1 MEFVDLFVSEGVKV
15 LTSSRSAASPAAIA
29 SCPGVRE
36 QDRARAQPGRG
47 LLPTLPTAE
56 GKHTCTPDKS
66 NKLLRK
72 SFQAQSFRK
81 HFNKRY
87 ICNEY
92 VLEIDA
98 GRHDVKTMCSFMEM
112 KLFS

>member
-36 QDRARAQPGRG
+36 QDRAKAQPGRG

-56 GKHTCTPDKS
+56 GKHTCIPDKS

-98 GRHDVKTMCSFMEM
+98 GRDDVKTMCSFMEI
-112 KLFS
+112 KHFS